1 LMPGDESP
9 PFAPCVQ
16 PLLLALLPQVIV
28 LHYNVLT
35 SVADPD
41 PEDPYVFGPPGSGF
55 ISQRYGSGS
64 FDHLVKIVTSKNNLQ
79 KVKSKKKLEK
89 K

>member
-1 LMPGDESP
+1 LENCLLPKHLLPGLVHVALRVVEEGELLMPGDESP

-35 SVADPD
+35 T
-41 PEDPYVFGPPGSGF
+41 YQGCGSAF
-55 ISQRYGSGS
+55 ISSGSGS
-64 FDHLVKIVTSKNNLQ
+64 DILG
-79 KVKSKKKLEK
+79 
-89 K
+89 